1 MIKEVKIKRNV
12 LVTNDH
18 HERAYFSEEGIMII
32 EDENGKQYILDL
44 ESNADITNCDH
55 LGIVTT
61 EQTQEEV
68 LFKNIMFDTEKIEKL
83 ANGGR

>member
-18 HERAYFSEEGIMII
+18 HKRAYFSGEGIMII

-44 ESNADITNCDH
+44 ESNADITNCDY